1 MSTKS
6 LQEFKLDF
14 GLFDQDDNVENI
26 DDISQTDIMML
37 CDEKEQITFPIGTMS
52 TS

>member
-1 MSTKS
+1 MQLFVGI

-14 GLFDQDDNVENI
+14 GLFDTDDNTDDK

-37 CDEKEQITFPIGTMS
+37 CDEKEQITI
-52 TS
+52 